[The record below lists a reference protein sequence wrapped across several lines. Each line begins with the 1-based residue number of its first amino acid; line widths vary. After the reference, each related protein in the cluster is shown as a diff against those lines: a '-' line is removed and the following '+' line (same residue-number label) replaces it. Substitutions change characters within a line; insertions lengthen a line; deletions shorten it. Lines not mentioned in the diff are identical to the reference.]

1 MKNNA
6 WKTGAGMTAG
16 GKFWRKAAGLA
27 LSAAVMA
34 GMMLPAVP
42 ANAAAGTQT
51 FTKDGTAKVAV
62 TATVPEKV
70 TADYT
75 VVLPTSVNLEYD
87 SGADNYQG
95 ILDAGVYGTVDQ
107 SCVVYTR
114 IAADPDALVNRD
126 PSGKFIEGAAPDGS
140 GDTAGTVTR
149 WYKLTEA
156 GGDHTAYLTAVQ
168 SIDKNHIMTWVD
180 SAVTGT
186 LAAGEVKM
194 AADSAAVERH
204 PIASL
209 SADLTKGGSYSGNV
223 MVEFGVAEK

>member
-1 MKNNA
+1 MKSNA
-6 WKTGAGMTAG
+6 WKTGTGMAAGRR
-16 GKFWRKAAGLA
+16 FWRKAAGMA

-51 FTKDGTAKVAV
+51 FTEDGSAKVAV

-87 SGADNYQG
+87 SDADNYQG
-95 ILDAGVYGTVDQ
+95 VLDAGVYGTVDQ

-114 IAADPDALVNRD
+114 IAADSDALVSKD
-126 PSGKFIEGAAPDGS
+126 SSGSFIEGVAPDGT

-149 WYKLTEA
+149 WYKLTDA
-156 GGDHTAYLTAVQ
+156 DGDHTEYLTAVQ
-168 SIDKNHIMTWVD
+168 SVGRSHIMNWVD

-186 LAAGEVKM
+186 LAAGEMKM
-194 AADSAAVERH
+194 AADSTAVERQ

-209 SADLTKGGSYSGNV
+209 SADLTEGGSYSGNV

>member
-16 GKFWRKAAGLA
+16 RGFWRKAACLA

-34 GMMLPAVP
+34 GMMFPAVP

-87 SGADNYQG
+87 SAADNYQG
-95 ILDAGVYGTVDQ
+95 VLDAGVYGTVDQ

-140 GDTAGTVTR
+140 GDTAKTVTR

-156 GGDHTAYLTAVQ
+156 GGDHTAFLTAVQ

-209 SADLTKGGSYSGNV
+209 STDLTKGGSYSGNV